1 MQILEDFTY
10 EIHSPFALIDAGSAP
25 ISRKSLHHYIKQVTD
40 IVVKKTTDPF
50 LLNVLQ
56 HHLEECKHS

>member
-25 ISRKSLHHYIKQVTD
+25 ISRNRLHHYIKQVTD
-40 IVVKKTTDPF
+40 IVVKKKPLTHF
-50 LLNVLQ
+50 
-56 HHLEECKHS
+56 S